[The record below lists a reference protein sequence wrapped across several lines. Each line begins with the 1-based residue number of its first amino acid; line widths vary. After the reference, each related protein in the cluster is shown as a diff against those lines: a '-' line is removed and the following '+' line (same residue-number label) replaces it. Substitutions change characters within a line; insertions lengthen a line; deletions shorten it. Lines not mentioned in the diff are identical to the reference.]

1 MKANSLNS
9 PDYLRFVADLKAR
22 IQSARLSAARSVNR
36 DLILLYWD
44 IGRGIVDKQQT
55 AGWGDAVVERLAAD
69 LRAAFPDMRGFSAN
83 NLWLMRQLYSEYSDA
98 GFLEQLVQEMKKR
111 GRQFLEQAVPEIVS
125 PDAAGRHA
133 AILEQPV
140 QELAGSHAFGA
151 DSGNVSQAVRDFLV
165 GVPWGHHVELMKK
178 VKAPAARLYYLR
190 ATAQLGWSRNV
201 LLNQIKA
208 GAYERAVKEKKTHN
222 FTLALPEHLAE
233 QADEMLKSRYNLEFL
248 GIGRAMKERELEDR
262 LIARLQQFILELGY
276 GFCFVGRQYRLALGG
291 KEYFVDLLFYHRF
304 LKALVAFDLKIGS
317 FEPEHAGK
325 MDFYLNLLNDKE
337 RTPDDRPSIGIIL
350 CAEKDNL
357 EVEFALKT
365 KGNPIGVAEYQLQP
379 KLPAELK
386 GKLPTAEQLA
396 DAMKGEMGRMKDEL

>member
-1 MKANSLNS
+1 MKANPLTSL
-9 PDYLRFVADLKAR
+9 DYLRFVADLKAR

-69 LRAAFPDMRGFSAN
+69 LRAAFPDMRGFSVV
-83 NLWLMRQLYSEYSDA
+83 NLWRMKQLYLDYTAPE
-98 GFLEQLVQEMKKR
+98 FL
-111 GRQFLEQAVPEIVS
+111 
-125 PDAAGRHA
+125 
-133 AILEQPV
+133 
-140 QELAGSHAFGA
+140 
-151 DSGNVSQAVRDFLV
+151 SQAVRELKVRGIGSKKLSQAVRESGPPSGDTTETEFLAQAV
-165 GVPWGHHVELMKK
+165 RELVASIPWGHHANLL
-178 VKAPAARLYYLR
+178 ARLTDPAARLYYLR

-304 LKALVAFDLKIGS
+304 LKALVAFDLKIGP
-317 FEPEHAGK
+317 FEPEQAGK
-325 MDFYLNLLNDKE
+325 MDFYLNLLNEME
-337 RTPDDRPSIGIIL
+337 RAPDDRPSIGIIL
-350 CAEKDNL
+350 CAEKNNL

-386 GKLPTAEQLA
+386 GKLPTAKQFA
-396 DAMKGEMGRMKDEL
+396 DVMKGEMGRMKGEL